1 MSKEKVK
8 DKVKTIS
15 LRPFPYEV
23 KIVVTS
29 NIPAYE
35 KSVRAKNNDHSPNI
49 ADKNTGGLTMTAHNL
64 RSLYLIV
71 PPGASINAI
80 THETTHVVRKLLQFV
95 GAKFESE
102 IVAYYT
108 GWLVEEVAK
117 FVYANTDSK
126 KLTKTALV
134 GYSNSSGDR
143 DNSTRR
149 QVDSDKAP
157 EFPGLGFSEDR
168 REDTAV

>member
-8 DKVKTIS
+8 DKIKTIS

-23 KIVVTS
+23 KIVVTK

-35 KSVRAKNNDHSPNI
+35 KSVRAKNNDSTPSI

-64 RSLYLIV
+64 RALHLIL

-126 KLTKTALV
+126 KLTRTEV
-134 GYSNSSGDR
+134 IGYSKSSGDR
-143 DNSTRR
+143 DNTTR
-149 QVDSDKAP
+149 QDVDTDKAS
-157 EFPGLGFSEDR
+157 ELSGLG
-168 REDTAV
+168 TVA

>member
-1 MSKEKVK
+1 MSKEKIK
-8 DKVKTIS
+8 DKIKTIS

-23 KIVVTS
+23 KVVVTK
-29 NIPAYE
+29 NIRAYE
-35 KSVRAKNNDHSPNI
+35 KRIRDKNNDTTPLT

-64 RSLYLIV
+64 RALHLIL

-80 THETTHVVRKLLQFV
+80 THETTHVVRKLSQFV

-117 FVYANTDSK
+117 FVYANTDTK

-143 DNSTRR
+143 DNSTGQ

-157 EFPGLGFSEDR
+157 ELPGLGFSEDR